1 LEVEAE
7 KEKPEEKELEI
18 KQKVMIYRELT
29 IMYERT
35 VGIELVFMT
44 EEEDSSKGWDDYCR
58 QLKIIQDEFMKDASR
73 RTDLGHNLEKY
84 LLQFIVGKLI
94 EGGYHLFDYFE
105 SVHK

>member
-44 EEEDSSKGWDDYCR
+44 EEEDSSKGWDHYCC
-58 QLKIIQDEFMKDASR
+58 
-73 RTDLGHNLEKY
+73 
-84 LLQFIVGKLI
+84 
-94 EGGYHLFDYFE
+94 
-105 SVHK
+105 